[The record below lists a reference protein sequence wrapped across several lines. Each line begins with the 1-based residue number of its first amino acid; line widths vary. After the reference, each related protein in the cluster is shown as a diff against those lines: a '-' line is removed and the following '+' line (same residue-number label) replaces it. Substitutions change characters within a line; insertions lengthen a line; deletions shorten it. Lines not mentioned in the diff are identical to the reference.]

1 MHFHPKD
8 TTDAYKSLEK
18 GQVAHLAY
26 HVHYNQLWKINQ
38 NNQNNKNNRN
48 NNNDKNNKYYEEKP
62 IKEKPIYSKE
72 LLQVAQKVEQQRQ
85 ASLAELQDV
94 LHVRQ
99 LRAKA
104 ASNVIHGLGAAHV
117 RETALTIHGVYGI
130 PYIPASS
137 MKGIVRAW
145 FIEAFCNGDE
155 AQLATH
161 PVGSFVFG
169 TQEHSGIAQF
179 YDVFLHSDLSLQ
191 PDILTTHYPEYYQG
205 KRSATDDQKLNIVNF
220 WTVSV
225 REATVFVSLQKQLP
239 NALQQAIAPKTSEQL
254 AEAVANWTA
263 QALTECGVGSKTSS
277 GYGLFDDIED
287 VTATELHA
295 VTARVEEE
303 RQRAEKKRQQEAEAA
318 AKRAEEEQK
327 QKALEAMTPEERLV
341 AEITALDPSNEA
353 DQERSKDL
361 FAKVKES
368 GIKAAAEA
376 LKAYWEQ
383 TGEWKVKKAKKK
395 QFERVEAL
403 KQLLT

>member
-8 TTDAYKSLEK
+8 TTSAYSTTNKEK
-18 GQVAHLAY
+18 IAHLAY
-26 HVHYNQLWKINQ
+26 HVHYNQLWQ
-38 NNQNNKNNRN
+38 
-48 NNNDKNNKYYEEKP
+48 NDKNGKFEAKD
-62 IKEKPIYSKE
+62 IKTKPIYSKE
-72 LLQVAQKVEQQRQ
+72 LLQVAEKVEQQRQ
-85 ASLAELQDV
+85 ASLVELQNV

-104 ASNVIHGLGAAHV
+104 ASNIIHGLGAAHV

-155 AQLATH
+155 AQLASH
-161 PVGSFVFG
+161 PIGSFVFG

-179 YDVFLHSDLSLQ
+179 YDVFLHTDLSLQ
-191 PDILTTHYPEYYQG
+191 PDILTTHYPEYYQS
-205 KRSATDDQKLNIVNF
+205 KRSATDDQKLNIVKF

-239 NALQQAIAPKTSEQL
+239 AALQQAIAPKTSEQL

-263 QALTECGVGSKTSS
+263 QALTEFGVGSKTSS
-277 GYGLFDDIED
+277 GYGLFDHVED
-287 VTATELHA
+287 VTTSELQE
-295 VTARVEEE
+295 VSARVEEQ

-318 AKRAEEEQK
+318 AKREEEAQK

-341 AEITALDPSNEA
+341 AEITALDPTKQVDKDE
-353 DQERSKDL
+353 SKNL
-361 FAKVKES
+361 FVEVKES

-383 TGEWKVKKAKKK
+383 TGEWRVPRAKRK